1 MTLSW
6 TTSRVNHHRLPLTP
20 SMQTS
25 DSVKILLWPHRLCT
39 AGDGHQPSSCSAR
52 TQLLTIARR
61 EGWSWVDGVP
71 DNSRVPSISRKREE
85 VIVDEPAQL
94 LGVQGNYSLVRW
106 EGRRFPGLSIQ
117 GDSLH
122 GLRSVLEE
130 AESELTVGS
139 LEDALF
145 AVREALDTVIEMDL
159 CYQEMMG
166 QRNLKLPY

>member
-1 MTLSW
+1 M
-6 TTSRVNHHRLPLTP
+6 
-20 SMQTS
+20 
-25 DSVKILLWPHRLCT
+25 LWPHRLCT
-39 AGDGHQPSSCSAR
+39 EGDGHRPGSCSAR
-52 TQLLTIARR
+52 KQLLAIARQA
-61 EGWSWVDGVP
+61 GWSWVDDVP
-71 DNSRVPSISRKREE
+71 DNSRVSSIHGKREK
-85 VIVDEPAQL
+85 VIMDVPAQL

-106 EGRRFPGLSIQ
+106 EGRHFPGLSIQ

-122 GLRSVLEE
+122 ILRAVLEE

-159 CYQEMMG
+159 SYQDMMG